1 MERTIH
7 EAIKAIEAGDKRR
20 AHSLLLG
27 LIQEQPDNV
36 LAWLWMAEVYS
47 DPKNKKDCYIRALQ
61 IDPEN
66 EVALAHMK
74 AIKYQEAME
83 KIDTESRAGAVAES
97 DTKGGYGRTGA
108 GSETKPKKKAKPIV
122 FVVLFLILALAGAI
136 AYIVLDKQGHFDCW
150 FAKEPMA
157 VAITTETITATS
169 TAKKAETKAEA
180 TEVPETPS
188 PVVEDTATPTREP
201 VVFEPTKP
209 TPDPENLVQNG
220 YFLEDFESW
229 ERVLKDSGGSSKASI
244 EDSGNSPFN
253 RMLVISQEGLGHV
266 GFIQTIPVNSTDL
279 EFSCKLYTFANDG
292 GLPLLSGSGFSILAV
307 SYLDADKE
315 QLGFT
320 RYLNVNEDFFAGTN
334 FIGAPEA
341 VSDTNTVHNIRVESG
356 EQLDIY
362 LRIKDEVNSNLLGV
376 DITEVKYI
384 QIGLFVG
391 SQDKSAKGIMQVSDI
406 VLKER

>member
-7 EAIKAIEAGDKRR
+7 EAIQAIEAGDKRR

-83 KIDTESRAGAVAES
+83 KMDAESQADNVAE
-97 DTKGGYGRTGA
+97 TTTNVNYGRTGA
-108 GSETKPKKKAKPIV
+108 GIETKPKKKAKPIV
-122 FVVLFLILALAGAI
+122 FVVLFLIIALAGAI
-136 AYIVLDKQGHFDCW
+136 AYIVLDKRGFFDRW
-150 FAKEPMA
+150 NVGEPTA
-157 VAITTETITATS
+157 VAIITEIETATS
-169 TAKKAETKAEA
+169 TVVM
-180 TEVPETPS
+180 TEVKATQVP
-188 PVVEDTATPTREP
+188 DTPTPVIENTEAP
-201 VVFEPTKP
+201 TKESVVFEPTKP
-209 TPDPENLVQNG
+209 TPDPNNLIQNG

-229 ERVLKDSGGSSKASI
+229 ERVLKDSGGSAKASI
-244 EDSGNSPFN
+244 ENSGNSPFN

-266 GFIQTIPVNSTDL
+266 GFLQTVPVNNTDL
-279 EFSCKLYTFANDG
+279 VFSCKLYTYANDG

-307 SYLDADKE
+307 SYLNADKE
-315 QLGFT
+315 QIGLT

-334 FIGAPEA
+334 FVGAPEA
-341 VSDTNTVHNIRVESG
+341 VSDTNTVHNIRIASG

-362 LRIKDEVNSNLLGV
+362 LRIKDEISSNLLGV

-384 QIGLFVG
+384 RIALLVG
-391 SQDKSAKGIMQVSDI
+391 SQDKKAKGILQVSDI
-406 VLKER
+406 LLKER